1 MRYYFL
7 LSRVIHGS
15 AGIVDDSVKVVQ
27 IQVPRADTSSNELY
41 GATRTSLSSCDQK
54 GLVNASAR
62 GPFSTTL
69 EKPHLSLRQA
79 GARK

>member
-27 IQVPRADTSSNELY
+27 IQVP
-41 GATRTSLSSCDQK
+41 K
-54 GLVNASAR
+54 
-62 GPFSTTL
+62 
-69 EKPHLSLRQA
+69 LRPCA
-79 GARK
+79 ISGSGYES